1 MSLMRKNKGFSLLE
15 VMISVFVLGVG
26 LLGLAKLQAASLKT
40 NQSALVRSQ
49 VTILASDMFESM
61 RANQTAATAGDYIL
75 ADTADPPTSPTTTT
89 DIDIKDWFDNLEAR
103 LPGSDASISC
113 ADSDA
118 TDLLTCSLG
127 SLYTITIYWSGYNQ
141 SDGDRAA
148 TNYAFV
154 GTL

>member
-1 MSLMRKNKGFSLLE
+1 MLE

-61 RANQTAATAGDYIL
+61 RANQTAANAGDYIL
-75 ADTADPPTSPTTTT
+75 ADTDDPPATPTTATDT
-89 DIDIKDWFDNLEAR
+89 DIKEWFDDLDER

-113 ADSDA
+113 VDSDA

-127 SLYTITIYWSGYNQ
+127 SLYTITIFWEGYNQ
-141 SDGDRAA
+141 TAGSREA
-148 TNYAFV
+148 TSYAFV
-154 GTL
+154 GAL